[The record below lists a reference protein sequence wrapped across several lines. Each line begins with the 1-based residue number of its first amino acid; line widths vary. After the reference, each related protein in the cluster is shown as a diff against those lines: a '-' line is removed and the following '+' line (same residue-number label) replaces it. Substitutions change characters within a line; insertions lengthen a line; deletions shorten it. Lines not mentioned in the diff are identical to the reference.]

1 MGIIN
6 TFKHLV
12 NSRRKIEKEK
22 THGVGESK
30 GPQPK
35 QFQRRIKQTQEEN
48 QTKSTG
54 VESSSIVK
62 DWERQVQLVKQH
74 PLSQI
79 KIINQTLLETL
90 TDVLK
95 SIDSKLENLTK
106 IDEVI
111 DLLKSKET
119 ELKKEGVETKEIS
132 KAIIK
137 LENITFKDKQVL
149 ETLEREKKLS
159 AEQMANVLHITRST
173 ASLRLNRLYELG
185 ILNKEATGRNILFKL
200 KKED

>member
-12 NSRRKIEKEK
+12 SSKRRKEKGK
-22 THGVGESK
+22 THGVGEVK

-35 QFQRRIKQTQEEN
+35 QIQHKTKQIKEEKP
-48 QTKSTG
+48 TKSTS

-90 TDVLK
+90 TEVLK
-95 SIDSKLENLTK
+95 SIDSKLDNLTK

-111 DLLKSKET
+111 DLLKSKEKK
-119 ELKKEGVETKEIS
+119 LKEEGVETREIS
-132 KAIIK
+132 KAINK

-149 ETLEREKKLS
+149 ETLEGEKKLS
-159 AEQMANVLHITRST
+159 AEQMADVLKITRST
-173 ASLRLNRLYELG
+173 ASLRLNRLYEIGVLE
-185 ILNKEATGRNILFKL
+185 KEATGKNILFKL
-200 KKED
+200 KKEV